1 MYEART
7 GCPCGAPV
15 TSVRVCVWTYL
26 GYERAASAVTD
37 RICVCADRHMVS
49 RGRARGAAST
59 PAEHVLH
66 LDHHVEP
73 RRLWPRFV
81 RIGAVNVFSLFI

>member
-7 GCPCGAPV
+7 GCPWGAPV

-37 RICVCADRHMVS
+37 RICVCADRHGVQRACAG
-49 RGRARGAAST
+49 RGKT

-81 RIGAVNVFSLFI
+81 RIGAVNVFALFI